1 MSMTTEQLAR
11 AFRYRKGGLLSPW
24 RDVSRDAEPQGDCQ
38 DLCWS
43 VLCIEAGGKLR
54 ALLAM
59 LTFRAVIW
67 RAYSP
72 VNGAIPRHAVLY
84 LRGKGYIDSS
94 DRYWRPSPKPHRPVY
109 PAGLPVLV
117 ALAFLILGSP
127 AFAQAPQCA
136 PLLDALA
143 ALEAKYQEQPRVSAL
158 TSNGQLMIVTAS
170 QDGGFSVLLVSP
182 DGKACMVASGSA
194 LEVVEPEPAG
204 VDG

>member
-11 AFRYRKGGLLSPW
+11 AFRYRKGSILSPW

-38 DLCWS
+38 DLAFS

-72 VNGAIPRHAVLY
+72 VNGAIPRHAILW
-84 LRGKGYIDSS
+84 LRGKGYIDST
-94 DRYWRPSPKPHRPVY
+94 DRFWRPSPKPHRPVY
-109 PAGLPVLV
+109 PAGLPVLL

-127 AFAQAPQCA
+127 ALSAFEVLPQ
-136 PLLDALA
+136 
-143 ALEAKYQEQPRVSAL
+143 
-158 TSNGQLMIVTAS
+158 
-170 QDGGFSVLLVSP
+170 
-182 DGKACMVASGSA
+182 
-194 LEVVEPEPAG
+194 EPAG

>member
-1 MSMTTEQLAR
+1 MTTEQLAR
-11 AFRYRKGGLLSPW
+11 AFRYRKGSILSPW

-38 DLCWS
+38 DLAFS
-43 VLCIEAGGKLR
+43 VLCLEAGGKLR

-72 VNGAIPRHAVLY
+72 VNGAIPRHAVLW
-84 LRGKGYIDSS
+84 LRGKGYIDST
-94 DRYWRPSPKPHRPVY
+94 DRFWRPSPKPHRPVY

-143 ALEAKYQEQPRVSAL
+143 APEAKYPEQPRVSAL

-170 QDGGFSVLLVSP
+170 QDGGFSVLLV
-182 DGKACMVASGSA
+182 ASGSA

>member
-1 MSMTTEQLAR
+1 MTTEQLAR

-127 AFAQAPQCA
+127 AFAQTPQCG
-136 PLLDALA
+136 PLP
-143 ALEAKYQEQPRVSAL
+143 Y
-158 TSNGQLMIVTAS
+158 
-170 QDGGFSVLLVSP
+170 
-182 DGKACMVASGSA
+182 GKARMVASGSA
-194 LEVVEPEPAG
+194 FEALPPEPAG

>member
-1 MSMTTEQLAR
+1 MTTEAFAK
-11 AFRYRKGGLLSPW
+11 AFRYRKGSILSPW
-24 RDVSRDAEPQGDCQ
+24 RDVSRDAEPSGDCQ

-43 VLCIEAGGKLR
+43 VLCLEAGGKLR

-72 VNGAIPRHAVLY
+72 VNGAIPRHAILW

-109 PAGLPVLV
+109 PAGLPVLL

-127 AFAQAPQCA
+127 AFAQTPQCG
-136 PLLDALA
+136 PLPDALA

-158 TSNGQLMIVTAS
+158 TSVGQLMVTTAS

-182 DGKACMVASGSA
+182 DGKACIVASGSA
-194 LEVVEPEPAG
+194 FEALPPEPAG